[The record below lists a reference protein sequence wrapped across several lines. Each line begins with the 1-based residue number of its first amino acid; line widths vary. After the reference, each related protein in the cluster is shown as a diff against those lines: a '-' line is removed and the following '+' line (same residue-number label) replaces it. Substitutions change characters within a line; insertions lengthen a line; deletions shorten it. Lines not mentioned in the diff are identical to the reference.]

1 VTAPPDERAVPIFPC
16 DDLAAAKAFYVERL
30 GFTVEWED
38 TADGRTGIMGI
49 RRGGIELVIDCPMT
63 GHGRNVCASV
73 RVNDADAYYAAWR
86 DRVEI
91 PRPPVDE
98 IWGGRTFGVTDPF
111 GNLLFMIGPVRD
123 GGTSR

>member
-1 VTAPPDERAVPIFPC
+1 MTAPTNERAVPIFPA
-16 DDLAAAKAFYVERL
+16 DDLGEARAFYVDRL

-63 GHGRNVCASV
+63 GHGRNVSASV
-73 RVNDADAYYAAWR
+73 RVNDADAYYEAWR

-98 IWGGRTFGVTDPF
+98 VWGGRTFGVTDPS
-111 GNLLFMIGPVRD
+111 GNLLFMIGPTR
-123 GGTSR
+123 

>member
-1 VTAPPDERAVPIFPC
+1 MTASMDERAVPMFPA
-16 DDLAAAKAFYVERL
+16 DDLGVARAFYVDRL

-49 RRGGIELVIDCPMT
+49 RRGGIELVIDAPMT

-73 RVNDADAYYAAWR
+73 RVHDADAWYAEWR

-91 PRPPVDE
+91 ERPPVDE
-98 IWGGRTFGVTDPF
+98 VWGGRTFGVTDPS

-123 GGTSR
+123 ERAA